1 MSDEKTTYSH
11 TSKRDNWLRQGF
23 DYFKKDFIQVET
35 NENELVFSKLGEKE
49 KFRMSIQLTE
59 TEWAQAR
66 FCVLLHGSPKLSV
79 SISDGNS
86 SVC

>member
-1 MSDEKTTYSH
+1 M
-11 TSKRDNWLRQGF
+11 
-23 DYFKKDFIQVET
+23 ET
-35 NENELVFSKLGEKE
+35 NENELVFSRLGEKK

-59 TEWAQAR
+59 AEWDQAR
-66 FCVLLHGSPKLSV
+66 FCVLLHGNPKLSV